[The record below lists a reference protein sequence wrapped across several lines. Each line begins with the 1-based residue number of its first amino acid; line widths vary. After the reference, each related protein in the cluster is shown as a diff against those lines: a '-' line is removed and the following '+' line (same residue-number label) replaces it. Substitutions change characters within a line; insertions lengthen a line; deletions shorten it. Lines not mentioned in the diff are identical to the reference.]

1 MKWLKSKWLWIILVL
16 VVLAGGWYWRSR
28 SAAQGPFFDTR
39 SVERGTV
46 IQTVDVTGEIKP
58 DARIDLG
65 FKGSGRLENIHV
77 TIGQAVKKGDVLADI
92 EARDA
97 SFNERRAAATYA
109 IAAGSL
115 NARLAGETD
124 EAIAI
129 AEAGVAQAEASL
141 QKARVD
147 LEITKRTVEDE
158 YRLKQIA
165 LEKARLDL
173 LNEGTSSK
181 EDIQNAYDN
190 LVQDL
195 QTSLNSMQVSLTDAD
210 AIIGV
215 DNTAANDGYE
225 SVLSIY
231 DHTALAR
238 ARVNYPTAKSA
249 RVAADTSV
257 RALGASPSREQVKA
271 SAALVKYAL
280 ERIELVLDDTQ
291 KALAGTIANAYL
303 SETELAS
310 KKATIGTDRTAITT
324 RLAAVTAGI
333 QAVSAAELGDATT
346 AASLQ
351 SAYDTAVANLQ
362 IADQNRTSDVQTA
375 TTNLAIQEAALRSA
389 QATLN
394 LKLAPP
400 REVDIAALRGQVAEA
415 QVAWEQARAQLDDVR
430 IVAPTDGIITDIVLD
445 VGEQAS
451 PNQTVLNMIGT
462 SGYTIEA
469 LVPEADIA
477 KVAPGQPAEVTLDA
491 YGDDVRFT
499 GTVLAENPDQTT
511 VQDAIYYKTYIQI
524 DVVDRDVKP
533 GMTANVI
540 ITTGLREQVL
550 VVPTR
555 GLRERDG
562 KRYVRVL
569 DGTEPRE
576 AEVTVGLRGD
586 EGRTEAI
593 SGVKEGEWVII
604 GELTA
609 AEYQKQRAAEAK

>member
-1 MKWLKSKWLWIILVL
+1 MKWLKSKWLWAFVGIALV
-16 VVLAGGWYWRSR
+16 GGVWFWRAR
-28 SAAQGPFFDTR
+28 SAAQGPFYDTR
-39 SVERGTV
+39 AVERGTV

-65 FKGSGRLENIHV
+65 FKGSGRIENIHV
-77 TIGQAVKKGDVLADI
+77 TVGQAVAKGDILADV

-97 SFNERRAAATYA
+97 SFAERRAAATYA
-109 IAAGSL
+109 IAEGNL
-115 NARLAGETD
+115 NARLAGETR
-124 EAIAI
+124 ESIAI
-129 AEAGVAQAEASL
+129 ARASVEQAEASL
-141 QKARVD
+141 AKAKSD
-147 LEITKRTVEDE
+147 LEVTKKTVEDE
-158 YRLKQIA
+158 FRLKQIA

-173 LNEGTSSK
+173 LNQGQSSK
-181 EDIQNAYDN
+181 DDIQNAYDN
-190 LVQDL
+190 LGQDL
-195 QTSLNSMQVSLTDAD
+195 QTSLNSMQTSLTDAD

-225 SVLSIY
+225 SVLGIY
-231 DHTALAR
+231 DHTTVDR
-238 ARVNYPTAKSA
+238 ARVNYPIAKNA
-249 RVAADTSV
+249 RLAADSSV
-257 RALGASPSREQVKA
+257 RALGASPTREQIKA

-280 ERIELVLDDTQ
+280 EKIELVLDDTQ
-291 KALAGTIANAYL
+291 KALAATIANAYL

-324 RLAAVTAGI
+324 QLSTVTAGI
-333 QAVSAAELGDATT
+333 QALSTAELGDATT
-346 AASLQ
+346 GASLQ

-362 IADQNRTSDVQTA
+362 IADQNRTSNVQTA
-375 TTNLAIQEAALRSA
+375 VTNVTIQEAALRSA
-389 QATLN
+389 QAALD

-415 QVAWEQARAQLDDVR
+415 LVAWEQAQAQLDDVR
-430 IVAPTDGIITDIVLD
+430 IVAPADGIITDIALD

-451 PNQTVLNMIGT
+451 PNQTVLSMIGT

-477 KVAPGQPAEVTLDA
+477 KVEPGQPAEVTLDA
-491 YGDDVRFT
+491 YGDDVLFT
-499 GTVLAENPDQTT
+499 GTVLAENPDQTK

-524 DVVDRDVKP
+524 EVGDHDVKP
-533 GMTANVI
+533 GMTANVT

-562 KRYVRVL
+562 KRTVRL
-569 DGTEPRE
+569 WENGN
-576 AEVTVGLRGD
+576 ANEVEVQIGLRGD

-593 SGVKEGEWVII
+593 SGVKEGDRVII

-609 AEYQKQRAAEAK
+609 AEYQKQIMANP